1 MDKPS
6 SGRSAVGVGSW
17 AGVGW
22 MVGAAGIVVATELV
36 SDVSWALVVGCVVAV
51 GTGVEIVIVAG
62 VGEPK
67 PPQATIKMV
76 RIIAVIG
83 GK

>member
-1 MDKPS
+1 
-6 SGRSAVGVGSW
+6 
-17 AGVGW
+17 
-22 MVGAAGIVVATELV
+22 MVGAAGTVVATEPV
-36 SDVSWALVVGCVVAV
+36 SEVSGALVVGCVVAV

-62 VGEPK
+62 IGEPT
-67 PPQATIKMV
+67 PPQATIKIMV